1 MDRNSETTWLP
12 AGRLLAA
19 WEAGRANPTTLD
31 GEPLEMAASSK
42 IRDRWWILDGCSSII
57 GCSVGPDGRMR
68 QARRGNGV
76 MLARPDAIHEPAG
89 DAYWRLGVNAD
100 WLDYSA
106 ITRSL
111 MISWTDPIE
120 SVAVDMDGRI
130 AVVEFLSSM
139 SGSVRYGATVV
150 TSKLADATDTVMRGE
165 RSAASWMDHGSWCY
179 PDLDDAID
187 RRYDIWAAGKQP
199 WFARWFHSLP
209 MWARVIMTAA
219 LAYKDGSG
227 YANYGARYDGMMRS
241 TMCRDAWTWL
251 GELQRRL
258 SDPAVR
264 RKFTGMLRRYG
275 PIWLQMALNSMNNY
289 KPAADDRMF
298 QYSMYGGADGAAA
311 LAEACASL
319 CSAPMSDAASGWT
332 SPADSA
338 LVLKAARMAGSYGSP
353 AACWPLFYILLKTMS
368 GVDGWSEA
376 LGEELTVCLLLA
388 QNPDSWEPLVMD
400 LKSLQAHGAQPS
412 ALSMMALSAKYRFRG
427 GGGSVDLDL
436 HGELEAGESAIDHER
451 RLQSQVVD
459 VAMAM
464 EEVLAERDEE
474 YKVMRVREAREKF
487 GHSAPP
493 VGAGAI
499 SPERRLIEDGL
510 ACYSDA
516 AHKLDS
522 DMLANHLSAIAERC

>member
-31 GEPLEMAASSK
+31 GKPLEMAASSK
-42 IRDRWWILDGCSSII
+42 IRDRWWILDGCSSIS

-76 MLARPDAIHEPAG
+76 MLARADAIHEPVG
-89 DAYWRLGVNAD
+89 EAYWRLGVNAD
-100 WLDYSA
+100 WIDYSA

-130 AVVEFLSSM
+130 AIVEFLSSM
-139 SGSVRYGATVV
+139 SGSGRYGATVV
-150 TSKLADATDTVMRGE
+150 TSKLADATDMVMRVE
-165 RSAASWMDHGSWCY
+165 RSAASWMSHGWY
-179 PDLDDAID
+179 LDNSID
-187 RRYDIWAAGKQP
+187 RRYDRWAAGKQP
-199 WFARWFHSLP
+199 WFTRWFHSLP

-219 LAYKDGSG
+219 LAYKDYSG
-227 YANYGARYDGMMRS
+227 YANYGDRYDGMTHS
-241 TMCRDAWTWL
+241 TMWEDAWTWL

-298 QYSMYGGADGAAA
+298 QYSVYGGADGAAA
-311 LAEACASL
+311 LAEACAAL
-319 CSAPMSDAASGWT
+319 CSAPMSDAAPGWA

-338 LVLKAARMAGSYGSP
+338 LVIKAARMAGAYGSP

-368 GVDGWSEA
+368 GVDGWSDA
-376 LGEELTVCLLLA
+376 LGEELTVCLLIA
-388 QNPDSWEPLVMD
+388 QNPESWGPLVMD
-400 LKSLQAHGAQPS
+400 LKALQATGARPS

-427 GGGSVDLDL
+427 GDGCLDL
-436 HGELEAGESAIDHER
+436 HEELEAGESAIDHER

-474 YKVMRVREAREKF
+474 YKAMRVWEAREKF
-487 GHSAPP
+487 GFSAPP
-493 VGAGAI
+493 VGIGAI
-499 SPERRLIEDGL
+499 SPERRFIEDGL
-510 ACYSDA
+510 ECYSDA

-522 DMLANHLSAIAERC
+522 DMLANHLSAIAEHC